1 MEGPVGAPSATG
13 VLLPSPKL
21 GSPLQS
27 ASPSFLG
34 REVMGG
40 GGRTEQQKNPT
51 LWNKRDLNGWDEKQV
66 SFFK

>member
-40 GGRTEQQKNPT
+40 GGEDRTAKKPHTMEQERFEW
-51 LWNKRDLNGWDEKQV
+51 LG
-66 SFFK
+66 